1 MTLNPALDATDLAI
15 LQAVQAD
22 ASLSVAQI
30 AERIHLSATPCWRR
44 IKRLEEIGAIKA
56 RVALLDA
63 AVLGFDL
70 IALVNLRLA
79 KADMASRQAFEEAVT
94 ALEPVLLCDAISGDW
109 HYQLRVAARAAPDL
123 DRFLA
128 ERIWCL
134 PGVAAV
140 AATVALRTVKSSTR
154 LPLGSAAADLT
165 P

>member
-1 MTLNPALDATDLAI
+1 MTQTPALDATDIAI

-30 AERIHLSATPCWRR
+30 AERIHLSPTPCWRR

-56 RVALLDA
+56 RVALLDPT
-63 AVLGFDL
+63 VLGFDL
-70 IALVNLRLA
+70 TALVYVRLA
-79 KADMASRQAFEEAVT
+79 KADAGSREAFEKAVI

-109 HYQLRVAARAAPDL
+109 HYQLRVAARTALAL

-128 ERIWCL
+128 ERIWRL

-154 LPLGSAAADLT
+154 LPLGSAAADLA

>member
-1 MTLNPALDATDLAI
+1 MTINPSLDATDIAI

-30 AERIHLSATPCWRR
+30 AERIHLSPTPCWRR

-56 RVALLDA
+56 RVALLDP

-70 IALVNLRLA
+70 IALINVRLTRA
-79 KADMASRQAFEEAVT
+79 EPLARQAFEDAVM
-94 ALEPVLLCDAISGDW
+94 ALEPVLLCDAVSGDW
-109 HYQLRVAARAAPDL
+109 HYQLRVAARTARAL

-128 ERIWCL
+128 DQIWCL
-134 PGVAAV
+134 PEVAAV
-140 AATVALRTVKSSTR
+140 KATMALRTVKSSTR
-154 LPLGSAAADLT
+154 LPLGSAAANLA